1 MREIVTI
8 QLGQC
13 GNQIGKKVRVTVFL
27 KWISLEILSCL
38 YFKSII
44 FLSYFQFWETICEEH
59 DLNYNGE
66 LLDREKDNG
75 KLGVYFHEIGDGQK
89 ERHIPRTVLVDLEPG
104 ALDSI
109 RGGLTSP
116 LYKPGNFVVGIIC
129 IYIFWSLSEL

>member
-1 MREIVTI
+1 M
-8 QLGQC
+8 
-13 GNQIGKKVRVTVFL
+13 
-27 KWISLEILSCL
+27 ILLC
-38 YFKSII
+38 
-44 FLSYFQFWETICEEH
+44 FQFWETICEEH

-116 LYKPGNFVVGIIC
+116 LYQPGNFVVGN
-129 IYIFWSLSEL
+129 IYIYFLKFIGSVKLLNVVLLNN